1 MSIRLGE
8 GGSVDRC
15 VAVNSPDTKRANDM
29 DKVKRNAQ
37 FDAAHER
44 VIEARMLMEGIAV
57 HTTDSHAMDIQ
68 GLLAKALREMEVFNG
83 NIKQNLK

>member
-1 MSIRLGE
+1 
-8 GGSVDRC
+8 
-15 VAVNSPDTKRANDM
+15 M
-29 DKVKRNAQ
+29 DKVKRNTQ

-68 GLLAKALREMEVFNG
+68 ALLGKALRETTG
-83 NIKQNLK
+83 W